1 MITLSSE
8 FRKAYSGDAWHGN
21 NLSSIVSSVPYNNAY
36 RRPIPNAHTI
46 AELVLHITAWTE
58 EVISRL
64 MDNVSKDPD
73 QGDWPVVEEESS
85 EAWDVILSEFQ
96 IANEKLNNLAMMITD
111 EQWLEN
117 VSRPTDVKQAKW
129 ELLNGLIQHHA
140 YHGGQIS
147 LLLKF

>member
-1 MITLSSE
+1 MIDFSSE
-8 FRKAYSGDAWHGN
+8 FRKAYSGDAWHGS
-21 NLSSIVSSVPYNNAY
+21 NLFSIVSSVQYKNAY
-36 RRPIPNAHTI
+36 TRPIANAHTI

-64 MDNVSKDPD
+64 MDNRSKDPD
-73 QGDWPVVEEESS
+73 RGDWPVVEEESS
-85 EAWDVILSEFQ
+85 EAWDVILSEFH

-111 EQWLEN
+111 EQWQEN
-117 VSRPTDVKQAKW
+117 VSLPTDVKQTKW
-129 ELLNGLIQHHA
+129 EMLNGLIQHHA